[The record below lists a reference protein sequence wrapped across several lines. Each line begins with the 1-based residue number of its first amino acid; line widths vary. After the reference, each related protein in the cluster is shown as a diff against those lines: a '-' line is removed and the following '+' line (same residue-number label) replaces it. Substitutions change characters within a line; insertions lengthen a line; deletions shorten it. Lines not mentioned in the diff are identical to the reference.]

1 MATFKQFISMF
12 STNRNKK
19 GEQFE
24 HFVKEFLKSDLYN
37 WKSKVK
43 TVWPFKDAPINWGSL
58 FEIFLIS
65 LKR

>member
-1 MATFKQFISMF
+1 MF

-43 TVWPFKDAPINWGSL
+43 TVWPFKDAPINCGTDRGTDL
-58 FEIFLIS
+58 IF
-65 LKR
+65 